1 MTHDPTV
8 KKLALELG
16 GSPVDFPVRRL
27 FAAGY
32 TGRDAHLVAA
42 HVAEL
47 ERHGIPPPD
56 KVPSLYTIDTSWATL
71 DSEIAV
77 GARPVSGEAEPM
89 LLFPGD
95 SLEDALV
102 AVTSDFTDRETERQ
116 SIALSKQF
124 PKPLSRRVWRYR
136 DVSAVW
142 DEITLRSWVEPA
154 AGSPFYQL
162 GTLKQMLA
170 PADLLER
177 LRPDLGDSL
186 AGTALLMGTLPLRSP
201 GFSYSEFFAC
211 ELETPGHSIL
221 RYECKLR
228 RSEVLA

>member
-1 MTHDPTV
+1 MIKT
-8 KKLALELG
+8 LQLELDG
-16 GSPVDFPVRRL
+16 AIVEFPMRRL

-32 TGRDAHLVAA
+32 TGRDAKLVGL
-42 HVAEL
+42 HIAEL

-71 DSEIAV
+71 DAEIAV

-124 PKPLSRRVWRYR
+124 PKPLSRRVWKYR

-142 DEITLRSWVEPA
+142 NEIVLRSWTEPA
-154 AGSPFYQL
+154 VGSSFYQL

-177 LRPDLGDSL
+177 LRPDLGASL
-186 AGTALLMGTLPLRSP
+186 AGTALLMGTLPLRTP
-201 GFSYSEFFAC
+201 GFSYSQFFAC
-211 ELETPGHSIL
+211 ELETPDHSIL
-221 RYECKLR
+221 RYECNVR
-228 RSEVLA
+228 RIEVHA